1 MTARWE
7 TNQNFFCPLMNGK
20 HSEPNSLIREQE
32 ILLSK
37 SVRPVAQV
45 IKGLGGFMGG
55 SRFQVPM
62 RTKRKKRRRNFVVP

>member
-1 MTARWE
+1 MKARWE
-7 TNQNFFCPLMNGK
+7 TNQNFCCPLMNGK
-20 HSEPNSLIREQE
+20 HSEPNSLIRGQE

-37 SVRPVAQV
+37 SMRPVAQV